1 MKDLVER
8 KAAILKAIS
17 HPVRLSIVEELS
29 KGERCACELAS
40 LFPVDRTTVSKHL
53 ALLRRLGIVEDRKD
67 GLKIYYRLRMSC
79 LVDLLRC
86 LDGVLANDARCCDDS
101 GERRKKR

>member
-1 MKDLVER
+1 MKDLIER

-29 KGERCACELAS
+29 KVERCACELAS

-67 GLKIYYRLRMSC
+67 GLKIYYRLRMGF
-79 LVDLLRC
+79 LVNLLRC
-86 LDGVLANDARCCDDS
+86 LDGVLINGAKCCSDS
-101 GERRKKR
+101 GERRYK